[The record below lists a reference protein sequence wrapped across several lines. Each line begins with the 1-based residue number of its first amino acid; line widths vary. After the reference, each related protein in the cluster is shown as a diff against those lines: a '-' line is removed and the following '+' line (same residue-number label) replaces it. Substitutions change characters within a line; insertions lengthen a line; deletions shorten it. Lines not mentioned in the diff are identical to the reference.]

1 MTNCTKSEET
11 VKVLPITYYG
21 DPKLEQPSVA
31 VGEVSHEIWTLAND
45 MLATMYENN
54 GIGLAGPQVGR
65 NIRVVVVDIPMDEGG
80 LPFDASAGER
90 MLLPR
95 MPLVLINP
103 EVSPLTSETE
113 TVEEG
118 CLSFPNI
125 YGDVE
130 RPVTVMLKT
139 RLLNGE
145 MVQTACGGLL
155 GRCLQHELDHLDG
168 VVFVNRMKEADRA
181 EIEGS
186 LKKLKKQT
194 RKRLK
199 A

>member
-1 MTNCTKSEET
+1 MKESKSEEL
-11 VKVLPITYYG
+11 VKILPITYYG
-21 DPKLEQPSVA
+21 DPQLEQPSEV
-31 VGEVSHEIWTLAND
+31 VGELSDEIRELAND

-65 NIRVVVVDIPMDEGG
+65 NIRIIVVDIPLAEDG
-80 LPFDASAGER
+80 LPFDASPGER

-95 MPLVLINP
+95 MPLALIDP
-103 EVSPLTSETE
+103 EVSPITSETE
-113 TVEEG
+113 TAEEG

-155 GRCLQHELDHLDG
+155 GRCLQHEIDHLNG
-168 VVFVNRMKEADRA
+168 TVFVNRMKEPDRA
-181 EIEGS
+181 EIEGA
-186 LKKLKKQT
+186 LKKLRKQT
-194 RKRLK
+194 RKKLK
-199 A
+199 S